1 MAIAALAQVEIPKP
15 EKAVDRYA
23 FEYSGG
29 MRQRAMIAMAL
40 SCQPDVLIAD
50 EPTTALDVTTQAEI
64 LDLMKS
70 LQRELNTAIMF
81 ITHDM
86 GVVAEIA
93 DEVVVMEKG
102 YVVEKGNI
110 HQIYNAPH
118 HVYTKKLLTA
128 VKRLNQPASTK
139 VRPCTQAQNILQ
151 IRDLSL
157 RFEKKEGFFQRITDV
172 TKAVDGVSFDL
183 KEGESLGIVGESG
196 SGKTT
201 LGRCIARVYDPNSG
215 VINYKGQDLMQANA
229 SALRET
235 RKRMR
240 MIFQDPFA
248 SLNPRM
254 TVKQIIAEPLIIN
267 KLANLAEL
275 EEIISTILSQVGLDP
290 NMMERYPHAFSGGQR
305 QRIVIARAIALKPE
319 LIIADEPTSALDVSI
334 RTQVLDLLLQ
344 LQAEMGLSFIF
355 ISHDMAVIRYFC
367 DRVAVMYRGQIV
379 EIGETEQIITSP
391 QHPYTKALLSSVPI
405 PDPTLRGTR
414 QRHRYEPDS

>member
-1 MAIAALAQVEIPKP
+1 
-15 EKAVDRYA
+15 
-23 FEYSGG
+23 
-29 MRQRAMIAMAL
+29 
-40 SCQPDVLIAD
+40 
-50 EPTTALDVTTQAEI
+50 
-64 LDLMKS
+64 
-70 LQRELNTAIMF
+70 
-81 ITHDM
+81 
-86 GVVAEIA
+86 
-93 DEVVVMEKG
+93 
-102 YVVEKGNI
+102 
-110 HQIYNAPH
+110 
-118 HVYTKKLLTA
+118 
-128 VKRLNQPASTK
+128 
-139 VRPCTQAQNILQ
+139 
-151 IRDLSL
+151 
-157 RFEKKEGFFQRITDV
+157 
-172 TKAVDGVSFDL
+172 
-183 KEGESLGIVGESG
+183 
-196 SGKTT
+196 
-201 LGRCIARVYDPNSG
+201 
-215 VINYKGQDLMQANA
+215 MQANA

-248 SLNPRM
+248 SLTPRM

-275 EEIISTILSQVGLDP
+275 EEIVSTILSQVGLDP